1 MNEEETTRAMNDKLP
16 VILLIDDEPDIRKTI
31 GRRLEREGFAVVL
44 AASGEEGLRLATAQ
58 QPDLVLL
65 DIMMPKMKGRDVCAR
80 LKSNPSTAHIPVIF
94 LTALGLPD
102 HVKAGL
108 DRGADDYLVKPCD
121 PQELKMRITICLAR
135 HQARRAAK

>member
-1 MNEEETTRAMNDKLP
+1 MSEKPT
-16 VILLIDDEPDIRKTI
+16 VVLLIDDESDIRKTI
-31 GRRLEREGFAVVL
+31 GRRLEQEGFDVLL
-44 AASGEEGLRLATAQ
+44 AASGEEGLRVAQEQ

-80 LKSNPSTAHIPVIF
+80 LKSDPRTAHIPVIF

-108 DRGADDYLVKPCD
+108 DMGAEDYLVKPCD
-121 PQELKMRITICLAR
+121 PQELKMRIAICLAR
-135 HQARRAAK
+135 HQARRTAHT

>member
-1 MNEEETTRAMNDKLP
+1 MSEEEATHAMSEKQP

-31 GRRLEREGFAVVL
+31 GRRLEREGFTVVL
-44 AASGEEGLRLATAQ
+44 AASGEEGLHIAQEQ

-65 DIMMPKMKGRDVCAR
+65 DIMMPKMKGRDVCAK
-80 LKSNPSTAHIPVIF
+80 LKTEPSTAQIPVIF

-108 DRGADDYLVKPCD
+108 DLGADDYLVKPVD
-121 PQELKMRITICLAR
+121 PKELKMRISICLAR
-135 HQARRAAK
+135 ARAAK